1 LVLAVPL
8 VFALAAGVLG
18 PAAGAE
24 LEAVAAALELPEADG
39 TAADRA
45 AAEVLPAAQAGGGA
59 W

>member
-1 LVLAVPL
+1 MLAAPL

-24 LEAVAAALELPEADG
+24 LEAVAAALELAEADG
-39 TAADRA
+39 MAADQA
-45 AAEVLPAAQAGGGA
+45 AAEVLPTAQAVGGA